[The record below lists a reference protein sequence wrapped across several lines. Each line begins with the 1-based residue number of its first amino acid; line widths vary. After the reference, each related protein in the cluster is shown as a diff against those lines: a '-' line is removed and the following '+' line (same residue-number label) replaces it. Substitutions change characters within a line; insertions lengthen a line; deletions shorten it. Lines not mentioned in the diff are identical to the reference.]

1 MREAPV
7 VCEREAPELLW
18 SVDSIPV
25 LLPASLSISDPDL
38 IELYIGPEVS
48 FDCWHAA
55 NVLGLAQL
63 FLQPGE
69 DEVKCICLICTWIC
83 CS

>member
-1 MREAPV
+1 MQACCVREAPV

-25 LLPASLSISDPDL
+25 HLPASLSISDPDL
-38 IELYIGPEVS
+38 IELHIDPEVS
-48 FDCWHAA
+48 FHCWHAA

-69 DEVKCICLICTWIC
+69 D
-83 CS
+83 